1 MIKTFKVKH
10 NRDLSVELRKAL
22 QVSMFAL
29 KHKCTSSAQ
38 VKQFG
43 LKSIISNQI
52 IRKIIRNKRIK
63 SIHNANLIIPQQG
76 ITYKNNI
83 VRIPCLDLSID
94 FFISG
99 FLKINQI
106 ELNSEYAFISCDFPS
121 EPTRDSTNYIGV
133 DLNTTGH
140 MAVAADPLAGKVWK
154 LNKKS
159 SFTRS
164 KYRQIRK
171 KLSRQKKFKVIKRL
185 KNREQR
191 ICKDLDHKVSTFLV
205 TLAKTQNCGLRLE
218 NLTNIRKTSKNKS
231 KAFKA
236 SLNNWSFYQF
246 RTMIDYKAKLLGVK
260 VEYIDP
266 RYTSQADSRTGH
278 IGIRN
283 AKTFKSVDTSTVEHA
298 DVNAAFNIALNQ
310 LNIAQLRAER
320 DACKSHK
327 ENTPLTDLALK
338 APSNKSKK
346 TLEPNAL

>member
-1 MIKTFKVKH
+1 M
-10 NRDLSVELRKAL
+10 
-22 QVSMFAL
+22 
-29 KHKCTSSAQ
+29 
-38 VKQFG
+38 
-43 LKSIISNQI
+43 
-52 IRKIIRNKRIK
+52 
-63 SIHNANLIIPQQG
+63 
-76 ITYKNNI
+76 
-83 VRIPCLDLSID
+83 
-94 FFISG
+94 
-99 FLKINQI
+99 
-106 ELNSEYAFISCDFPS
+106 
-121 EPTRDSTNYIGV
+121 
-133 DLNTTGH
+133 
-140 MAVAADPLAGKVWK
+140 
-154 LNKKS
+154 
-159 SFTRS
+159 
-164 KYRQIRK
+164 
-171 KLSRQKKFKVIKRL
+171 
-185 KNREQR
+185 
-191 ICKDLDHKVSTFLV
+191 
-205 TLAKTQNCGLRLE
+205 RLE

-236 SLNNWSFYQF
+236 SLNNWSFYQL

-320 DACKSHK
+320 DARKSHK